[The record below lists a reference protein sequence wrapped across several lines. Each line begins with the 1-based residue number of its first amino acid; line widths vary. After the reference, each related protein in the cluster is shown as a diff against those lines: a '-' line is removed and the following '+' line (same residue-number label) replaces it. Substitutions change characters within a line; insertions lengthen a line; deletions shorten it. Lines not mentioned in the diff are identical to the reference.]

1 MNLHEKI
8 GQRLM
13 IGFPGLEMDEAFVNL
28 VKKYK
33 IGNVILFRRNV
44 ENCAQLKK
52 LCAEIQELVKAETGL
67 PAFIGIDQEGGC
79 VTRLSDDAVNVA
91 GEMALAATGD
101 PENARLAAILTSN
114 ELHAVGVN
122 FNFAPSVDV
131 NNNPDNPIIGVR
143 GFSDTPEM
151 VSKYGAANIKGYLES
166 DMLVTAKHFPGHGD
180 TAQDS
185 HVSLPIVDKS
195 YDELKKMELAPFKT
209 MAEVGCPAIM
219 TTHVV
224 FPQVEPQKLPSTMS
238 RIMITD
244 ILKGE
249 MGFEG
254 LVVSD
259 CMEMDAVKEYFGTA
273 KGVVAALGAG
283 VDITLVSHTAALQEE
298 SFLAVEKA
306 VEEGKLSMEEMDAS
320 VEKIIEFK
328 KRYCVEAEGVWGQP
342 EAQSQSLE
350 IRARTITVASGE
362 IPALGENP
370 IFMGCPLFQSGLVSN
385 PEAVAYTFPGYM
397 AAKLGG
403 EFHLTSGEPT
413 AEEIAAAVEKAAGHS
428 SLFVCTYN
436 GHIHKAQ
443 LELVKA
449 LGELNIPM
457 AVVAL
462 RNPYDL
468 KYVPAHAAAVAAWD
482 YTPMTL
488 EVLAPVLGGE
498 KKATGVMP
506 IKL

>member
-1 MNLHEKI
+1 MDLREKI

-13 IGFPGLEMDEAFVNL
+13 IGFPGTEMDEACIGL
-28 VKKYK
+28 IKKYK
-33 IGNVILFRRNV
+33 IGNIILFRRNV
-44 ENCAQLKK
+44 ADCAQLKK
-52 LCAEIQELVKAETGL
+52 LCADIQTLVKAETGL

-101 PENARLAAILTSN
+101 PENARRAAILTSN

-151 VSKYGAANIKGYLES
+151 VSEYGVATIKGYLES

-185 HVSLPIVDKS
+185 HIALPMVDKS
-195 YDELKKMELAPFKT
+195 IDELRKMELAPFKA
-209 MAEVGCPAIM
+209 MAEAGCPAIM

-224 FPQVEPQKLPSTMS
+224 FPQVEPERLPSTMS

-249 MGFEG
+249 LGFKG

-259 CMEMDAVKEYFGTA
+259 CMEMDAVKKFFGTA
-273 KGVVAALGAG
+273 NGVVAALGAG
-283 VDITLVSHTAALQEE
+283 VDVTLVSHTAALQEE
-298 SFLAVEKA
+298 AFLAVEKA

-320 VEKIIEFK
+320 VEKILEYK
-328 KRYCVEAEGVWGQP
+328 KRYCVEPTGAWGQP
-342 EAQSQSLE
+342 DAQAESLA
-350 IRARTITVASGE
+350 IREKTITVASGE
-362 IPALGENP
+362 IPALGGNP

-385 PEAVAYTFPGYM
+385 PEEAAYTFPGYM
-397 AAKLGG
+397 ASQLGG
-403 EFHLTSGEPT
+403 EYHLTSGEPT

-428 SLFVCTYN
+428 SVFVCTYN

-449 LGELNIPM
+449 LGETGIPM

-468 KYVPAHAAAVAAWD
+468 KAAPAHAAAVAAWD

-488 EVLAPVLGGE
+488 KVLAPILGGE
-498 KKATGVMP
+498 KPATGKMP